1 MSVGKGGQKKK
12 KNGEKL
18 GRRVSEAEREGIGCL
33 LGASGSQNLQSSAA
47 DFLSDSLSLIF
58 LNLFLFKTD
67 VYVTE
72 VNILPFQLAEK
83 VRQVSSG

>member
-1 MSVGKGGQKKK
+1 MEERRKGTGDLLLPPEPRFQMSVGKGGQKK

-58 LNLFLFKTD
+58 FKFIF
-67 VYVTE
+67 VQNRCLRY
-72 VNILPFQLAEK
+72 
-83 VRQVSSG
+83 

>member
-1 MSVGKGGQKKK
+1 M
-12 KNGEKL
+12 
-18 GRRVSEAEREGIGCL
+18 SEAEREGIGCL

-47 DFLSDSLSLIF
+47 DFFLSDSLSLIFF

-67 VYVTE
+67 VNVTE